1 VKQHQ
6 RGKTF
11 FGTLIL
17 VAFVGLFVFAGIKL
31 APAYLEYMKVAR
43 VLEDLK
49 SQAAGGVAGGPQA
62 IRSALAKRFD
72 IEMVNSIGPRDVEIT
87 REGDV
92 FNVRAAYSREE
103 KFVANVS
110 FLLHFD
116 KTVAVPAT

>member
-1 VKQHQ
+1 MKQHQ

-49 SQAAGGVAGGPQA
+49 SQAAGGPQA